1 VNPLKYLTAAILFA
15 SLLFGC
21 SGSDSGSTSGVS
33 LQKTDIG
40 ESGVIVNSSTTEEIR
55 HGTDQRLPV
64 IENLPSNVQSAGGLT
79 VDSPN
84 GGEKWAVGTVQRI
97 DWKKDKKGPNVIIR
111 VITRKKLTDV
121 VVLKT
126 KNDGSHSWKIPSS
139 FKTGKNYKID
149 VQSFTGHYACAYW
162 SDYLTYQP
170 SWGRAIVSK
179 KNDGLNKFV
188 TCWNSAGGN
197 AAKDQCWSSCVSKY
211 GSCSVID
218 VDGNVCKSTATAYDS
233 SDKYFTITKAS
244 GGGGGGSSL
253 KVSTPNG
260 GESWTTGKS
269 YDLKW
274 SKGNAGANVK
284 IELLKSGKASLTIS
298 KKTKNDGKHKWK
310 VPSSVKTGS
319 KYKIRIT
326 SSTKKTVTDSSDKNF
341 TITKSG
347 GGGGGGG
354 GGGTCTMYAT
364 VIGPDGWTDY
374 PGKKVCVG
382 RTPTDPALVCA
393 TTKAADLNRA
403 TLKNVPKKKL
413 NIYPCG
419 SRYKY
424 IHGVDARDCDDVFTI
439 HASSEWGDSGAAGK
453 DWDKKCGW

>member
-162 SDYLTYQP
+162 SDYLTYQS

-233 SDKYFTITKAS
+233 SDKYFTITKAGG

-326 SSTKKTVTDSSDKNF
+326 SSTKKSVTDSSDKNF
-341 TITKSG
+341 TITKASG
-347 GGGGGGG
+347 GGGGGE
-354 GGGTCTMYAT
+354 TCTMKVRVGDET
-364 VIGPDGWTDY
+364 VTTY
-374 PGKKVCVG
+374 HPGKKVCLG
-382 RTPTDPALVCA
+382 KTPNDVVCGTTGGAAPNYWA
-393 TTKAADLNRA
+393 TIK
-403 TLKNVPKKKL
+403 KVPKEKL

-419 SRYKY
+419 SKNKY
-424 IHGVDARDCDDVFTI
+424 PVHGVDASYCGGTFEI
-439 HASSEWGDSGAAGK
+439 HPWGFGNDYET
-453 DWDKKCGW
+453 KCGW

>member
-1 VNPLKYLTAAILFA
+1 VKALKYLPAAILFG

-64 IENLPSNVQSAGGLT
+64 IENLPSNVQSSGGLT
-79 VDSPN
+79 VNSPN

-97 DWKKDKKGPNVIIR
+97 DWKKDKKGSNVIIR

-211 GSCSVID
+211 GTCSVID

-233 SDKYFTITKAS
+233 SDKYFTITKAGG

-341 TITKSG
+341 TITKAG
-347 GGGGGGG
+347 GGGGGE
-354 GGGTCTMYAT
+354 TCTMKVRVGDET
-364 VIGPDGWTDY
+364 VTTY
-374 PGKKVCVG
+374 HPGKKVCLG
-382 RTPTDPALVCA
+382 KTPNDVVCGTTGGAAPNYWA
-393 TTKAADLNRA
+393 TIK
-403 TLKNVPKKKL
+403 KVPKEKL

-419 SRYKY
+419 SKNKY
-424 IHGVDARDCDDVFTI
+424 PVHGVDASYCGGTFEI
-439 HASSEWGDSGAAGK
+439 HPWGFGNDYET
-453 DWDKKCGW
+453 KCGW